1 MSQQIG
7 ESVMSQQS
15 DPASIIRYALEES
28 RGRGLDSLSQ
38 INHAVRRVLALR
50 PDMGRSR
57 AETLVQDA
65 MWPRP
70 SRPPRSVQAAATP
83 PRRRAPSVLRPKAGD

>member
-1 MSQQIG
+1 MSQQP
-7 ESVMSQQS
+7 

-28 RGRGLDSLSQ
+28 RGRGLDSLGQ
-38 INHAVRRVLALR
+38 LNHAVRRVLHLR

-57 AETLVQDA
+57 VESLVQEA

-70 SRPPRSVQAAATP
+70 PRVGRSVGAGIP
-83 PRRRAPSVLRPKAGD
+83 VPHRAPAVLRQSPSTRD

>member
-1 MSQQIG
+1 
-7 ESVMSQQS
+7 MSQQS

-28 RGRGLDSLSQ
+28 RCRGLDSLSQ

-57 AETLVQDA
+57 AESLVQEA

-70 SRPPRSVQAAATP
+70 SRPPRGVQAAVTP
-83 PRRRAPSVLRPKAGD
+83 PRRRAPSVLRSKPGD

>member
-1 MSQQIG
+1 MSQQT
-7 ESVMSQQS
+7 

-28 RGRGLDSLSQ
+28 RCRGLDSLSQ

-70 SRPPRSVQAAATP
+70 SRAPRTAPAAMTP
-83 PRRRAPSVLRPKAGD
+83 PRRRAPSVLRSGTGTND

>member
-1 MSQQIG
+1 
-7 ESVMSQQS
+7 MSQQS

-70 SRPPRSVQAAATP
+70 TRAPRGAPPAMTP
-83 PRRRAPSVLRPKAGD
+83 PRRRAPSVLRSGRGAAD